1 MIITRRRVGE
11 FRQGYI
17 DNLFIILQQQ
27 QQQQQQQQIH
37 LLTQIIYKAMIHEY
51 TEYKI

>member
-1 MIITRRRVGE
+1 MIITRRRAGE

-27 QQQQQQQQIH
+27 QQQQKH
-37 LLTQIIYKAMIHEY
+37 LLTQIIYKAMIH
-51 TEYKI
+51 